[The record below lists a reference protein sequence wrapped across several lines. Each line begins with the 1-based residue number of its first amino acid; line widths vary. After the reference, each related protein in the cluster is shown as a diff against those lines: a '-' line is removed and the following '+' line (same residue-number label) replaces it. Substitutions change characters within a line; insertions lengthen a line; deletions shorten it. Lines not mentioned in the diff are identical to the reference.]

1 MKKKLKKPVVQL
13 TSLLDLLFVM
23 IFVLLLQ
30 SKATPTKADATP
42 KPSPAPAPVAKV
54 EKTKPKPR
62 PTPEPAKPTK
72 ISIGAV
78 FHFYA
83 TAKSPNVPTG
93 IYSMQGTYNTKSG
106 DLKLGGTNWIKRPQH
121 YDMVP
126 LSGSIDEKTGTFT
139 GRIEFQDC
147 KEFNLYKTQSDSGS
161 PVAGKWE
168 GTYTCGQGETG
179 LTLTL
184 R

>member
-30 SKATPTKADATP
+30 SKAAPTKAEPTP
-42 KPSPAPAPVAKV
+42 KPEPKPIAKV
-54 EKTKPKPR
+54 EPKPEPKPTPKPKKVVP
-62 PTPEPAKPTK
+62 K
-72 ISIGAV
+72 IFALEAV

-83 TAKSPNVPTG
+83 TAASPNVPTG
-93 IYSMQGTYNTKSG
+93 IYAMQGSYNAKNGRLSLAGTKWVKQVPNFG
-106 DLKLGGTNWIKRPQH
+106 
-121 YDMVP
+121 MVP
-126 LSGSIDEKTGTFT
+126 LSGFIDEKTGTFT
-139 GRIEFQDC
+139 GRIEFQNC
-147 KEFNLYKTQSDSGS
+147 EEFSLYKTQSDTGS